1 MNLQQERREWFGNL
15 KGDVLAGL
23 VSSFAV
29 IPEVVGFCIVAGIS
43 PMMGLYAS
51 FWLTVLMAFLGGRP
65 AMISAAAG
73 SMALVIVSLVRDH
86 GPEYLMAATILCGV
100 IMFILGVLGI
110 GNLLKLIP
118 NSVQIGFVDA
128 LAILIFSSQLGNFEG
143 ESWSMYALVAL
154 GIVIIYLF
162 PRLTTAVPSTLVAVI
177 VVTAIAILGDVHV
190 RTIGDMGTI
199 TAALPPFH
207 IPSVPLNLDTLLIIL
222 PYSLS
227 LAIVGLSET
236 LLTSKV
242 IDEMTDTQGDR
253 NRECRGLGI
262 ANIVSGFFSGTC
274 GCAMIG
280 QAIVNVNSGG
290 RGRLSNFVSGSF
302 LMVLIFLLNDLM
314 VQIPL
319 AALVA
324 VMITVSIS
332 TFDWGALG
340 RLNKMPRTD
349 AAVIIIV
356 VAIVVATNNLAY
368 GVIVG
373 LALTAIFFAL
383 HMAKVSVSAKRTEN
397 ETHYYIQGPVFFAST
412 EAIVSAFEYRDNGK
426 DIFLDFSKAHLW
438 DESGASALRKAVS
451 QFERNGC
458 QVCVTGLDESSEQ
471 LLTKLYGGEILIAA
485 VQTQNGDVQA
495 ASAG

>member
-1 MNLQQERREWFGNL
+1 MNLAKEKKEWFSGL
-15 KGDVLAGL
+15 SGDVLAGL

-73 SMALVIVSLVRDH
+73 SMALVIVSLVRDY

-100 IMFILGVLGI
+100 IMFVLGVLGI
-110 GNLLKLIP
+110 GNLIKLIP
-118 NSVQIGFVDA
+118 NTVQIGFVDA

-143 ESWSMYALVAL
+143 EGWQIFALVAL
-154 GIVIIYLF
+154 GIAIIYFF
-162 PRLTTAVPSTLVAVI
+162 PYVTTAVPSTLVAVV
-177 VVTAIAILGDVHV
+177 VVTAIAIIGRVDV
-190 RTIGDMGTI
+190 RTIGDMGNI
-199 TAALPPFH
+199 TATLPPFH
-207 IPSVPLNLDTLLIIL
+207 IPEVPLNMETFMIVL
-222 PYSLS
+222 PYSAS

-242 IDEMTDTQGDR
+242 IDEMTDTEGDR

-314 VQIPL
+314 VKIPL
-319 AALVA
+319 AALTA

-332 TFDWGALG
+332 TFDWGALK
-340 RLNKMPRTD
+340 RLPHMPKSD
-349 AAVIIIV
+349 ALVVVLV
-356 VAIVVATNNLAY
+356 VAVVVATNNLAY
-368 GVIVG
+368 GVVLG

-383 HMAKVSVSAKRTEN
+383 HMANLSVREDRDGKTIVYNVRG
-397 ETHYYIQGPVFFAST
+397 QLFFAST
-412 EAIVSAFEYRDNGK
+412 EAFTQA
-426 DIFLDFSKAHLW
+426 LDFHNNARTVILDFTNARIW
-438 DESGASALRKAVS
+438 DESAATAIRGAIMHFENNGNQVQIADIDRKS
-451 QFERNGC
+451 C
-458 QVCVTGLDESSEQ
+458 D
-471 LLTKLYGGEILIAA
+471 LLQHLYGE
-485 VQTQNGDVQA
+485 VEF
-495 ASAG
+495 

>member
-1 MNLQQERREWFGNL
+1 MNLAKEKKEWLGNL
-15 KGDVLAGL
+15 RGDVLAGL

-73 SMALVIVSLVRDH
+73 SMALVIVSLVRDY

-100 IMFILGVLGI
+100 IMFVLGVLGI
-110 GNLLKLIP
+110 GNLIKLIP
-118 NSVQIGFVDA
+118 NTVQIGFVDA

-143 ESWSMYALVAL
+143 EGWQMFALVAL
-154 GIVIIYLF
+154 GIAIIYFF
-162 PRLTTAVPSTLVAVI
+162 PYVTTAVPSTLVAVV
-177 VVTAIAILGDVHV
+177 VVTAIAITMHVDV

-199 TAALPPFH
+199 TATLPPFH
-207 IPSVPLNLDTLLIIL
+207 IPEVPLNMETFMIVL
-222 PYSLS
+222 PYSAS

-242 IDEMTDTQGDR
+242 IDEMTDTEGDR
-253 NRECRGLGI
+253 NRECRGLVI

-319 AALVA
+319 AALTA

-332 TFDWGALG
+332 TFDWGALK
-340 RLNKMPRTD
+340 RLPHMPKSD
-349 AAVIIIV
+349 ALVVVLV
-356 VAIVVATNNLAY
+356 VAVVVATNNLAY
-368 GVIVG
+368 GVVLG

-383 HMAKVSVSAKRTEN
+383 HMANLSVREDRDGKTIVYNVRG
-397 ETHYYIQGPVFFAST
+397 QLFFAST
-412 EAIVSAFEYRDNGK
+412 EAFTQA
-426 DIFLDFSKAHLW
+426 LDFHNNARTVILDFTNARIW
-438 DESGASALRKAVS
+438 DESAATAIRGAIMHFENNGNQVQIADIDRKS
-451 QFERNGC
+451 C
-458 QVCVTGLDESSEQ
+458 D
-471 LLTKLYGGEILIAA
+471 LLQHLYGE
-485 VQTQNGDVQA
+485 VEF
-495 ASAG
+495 

>member
-1 MNLQQERREWFGNL
+1 MNLAKEKKEWFSGL
-15 KGDVLAGL
+15 SGDVLAGL

-73 SMALVIVSLVRDH
+73 SMALVIVSLVRDY

-100 IMFILGVLGI
+100 IMFVLGVLGI
-110 GNLLKLIP
+110 GNLIKLIP
-118 NSVQIGFVDA
+118 NTVQIGFVDA

-143 ESWSMYALVAL
+143 EGWQMFALVAL
-154 GIVIIYLF
+154 GIAIIYFF
-162 PRLTTAVPSTLVAVI
+162 PYVTTAVPSTLVAVV
-177 VVTAIAILGDVHV
+177 VVTAIAITMHVDV

-199 TAALPPFH
+199 TATLPPFH
-207 IPSVPLNLDTLLIIL
+207 IPEVPLNMETFMIVL
-222 PYSLS
+222 PYSAS

-242 IDEMTDTQGDR
+242 IDEMTDTEGDR

-319 AALVA
+319 AALTA

-332 TFDWGALG
+332 TFDWGALK
-340 RLNKMPRTD
+340 RLPHMPKSD
-349 AAVIIIV
+349 ALVVVLV
-356 VAIVVATNNLAY
+356 VAVVVATNNLAY
-368 GVIVG
+368 GVVLG

-383 HMAKVSVSAKRTEN
+383 HIANLSVREERDGKTIVYNVRG
-397 ETHYYIQGPVFFAST
+397 QLFFAST
-412 EAIVSAFEYRDNGK
+412 EAFTQA
-426 DIFLDFSKAHLW
+426 LDFHNNARTVILDFTNACVW
-438 DESGASALRKAVS
+438 DESAAAAIRGAVMH
-451 QFERNGC
+451 FENNGN
-458 QVCVTGLDESSEQ
+458 QVQIADIDRRSCN
-471 LLTKLYGGEILIAA
+471 LLQHLYGEAEF
-485 VQTQNGDVQA
+485 
-495 ASAG
+495 

>member
-1 MNLQQERREWFGNL
+1 MNLAKEKKEWFSGL
-15 KGDVLAGL
+15 SGDVLAGL
-23 VSSFAV
+23 VSSFAI

-73 SMALVIVSLVRDH
+73 SMALVIVSLVRDY

-100 IMFILGVLGI
+100 IMFVLGVLGI
-110 GNLLKLIP
+110 GNLIKLIP
-118 NSVQIGFVDA
+118 NTVQIGFVDA

-143 ESWSMYALVAL
+143 EGWQMFALVAL
-154 GIVIIYLF
+154 GIAIIYFF
-162 PRLTTAVPSTLVAVI
+162 PYVTTAVPSTLVAVV
-177 VVTAIAILGDVHV
+177 VVTAIAIIGRVDV
-190 RTIGDMGTI
+190 RTIGDMGNI
-199 TAALPPFH
+199 TATLPPFH
-207 IPSVPLNLDTLLIIL
+207 IPEVPLNMETFMIVL
-222 PYSLS
+222 PYSAS

-242 IDEMTDTQGDR
+242 IDEMTDTEGDR

-319 AALVA
+319 AALTA

-332 TFDWGALG
+332 TFDWGALK
-340 RLNKMPRTD
+340 RLPHMPKSD
-349 AAVIIIV
+349 ALVVVLV
-356 VAIVVATNNLAY
+356 VAVVVATNNLAY
-368 GVIVG
+368 GVVLG

-383 HMAKVSVSAKRTEN
+383 HIANLSVREERDGKTIVYNVRG
-397 ETHYYIQGPVFFAST
+397 QLFFAST
-412 EAIVSAFEYRDNGK
+412 EAFTQA
-426 DIFLDFSKAHLW
+426 LDFHNNARTVILDFTNACVW
-438 DESGASALRKAVS
+438 DESAAAAIRGAVMH
-451 QFERNGC
+451 FENNGN
-458 QVCVTGLDESSEQ
+458 QVQIADIDRRSCN
-471 LLTKLYGGEILIAA
+471 LLQHLYGEAEF
-485 VQTQNGDVQA
+485 
-495 ASAG
+495 

>member
-1 MNLQQERREWFGNL
+1 MNLAKEKKEWFSGL
-15 KGDVLAGL
+15 SGDVLAGL

-73 SMALVIVSLVRDH
+73 SMALVIVSLVRDY

-100 IMFILGVLGI
+100 IMFVLGVLGI
-110 GNLLKLIP
+110 GNLIKLIP
-118 NSVQIGFVDA
+118 NTVQIGFVDA

-143 ESWSMYALVAL
+143 EGWQMFALVAL
-154 GIVIIYLF
+154 GIAIIYFF
-162 PRLTTAVPSTLVAVI
+162 PYVTTAVPSTLVAVV
-177 VVTAIAILGDVHV
+177 VVTAIAIIGRVDV
-190 RTIGDMGTI
+190 RTIGDMGNI
-199 TAALPPFH
+199 TATLPPFH
-207 IPSVPLNLDTLLIIL
+207 IPEVPLNMETFMIVL
-222 PYSLS
+222 PYSAS

-242 IDEMTDTQGDR
+242 IDEMTDTEGDR

-319 AALVA
+319 AALTA

-332 TFDWGALG
+332 TFDWGALK
-340 RLNKMPRTD
+340 RLPHMPKSD
-349 AAVIIIV
+349 ALVVVLV
-356 VAIVVATNNLAY
+356 VAVVVATNNLAY
-368 GVIVG
+368 GVVLG

-383 HMAKVSVSAKRTEN
+383 HIANLSVREERDGKTIVYNVRG
-397 ETHYYIQGPVFFAST
+397 QLFFAST
-412 EAIVSAFEYRDNGK
+412 EAFTQA
-426 DIFLDFSKAHLW
+426 LDFHNNARTVILDFTNARIW
-438 DESGASALRKAVS
+438 DESAATAIRGAIMH
-451 QFERNGC
+451 FENNGN
-458 QVCVTGLDESSEQ
+458 QVQIADIDKSSCK
-471 LLTKLYGGEILIAA
+471 LMRSLYGEAEF
-485 VQTQNGDVQA
+485 
-495 ASAG
+495 

>member
-1 MNLQQERREWFGNL
+1 MNLAKEKKEWLGNL
-15 KGDVLAGL
+15 RGDVLAGL

-73 SMALVIVSLVRDH
+73 SMALVIVSLVRDY

-100 IMFILGVLGI
+100 IMFVLGALGI
-110 GNLLKLIP
+110 GNLIKLIP
-118 NSVQIGFVDA
+118 NTVQIGFVDA

-143 ESWSMYALVAL
+143 EGWQMFALVAL
-154 GIVIIYLF
+154 GIAIIYFF
-162 PRLTTAVPSTLVAVI
+162 PYVTTAVPSTLVAVV
-177 VVTAIAILGDVHV
+177 VVTAIAITMHVDV

-199 TAALPPFH
+199 TATLPPFH
-207 IPSVPLNLDTLLIIL
+207 IPEVPLNMETFMIVL
-222 PYSLS
+222 PYSAS

-242 IDEMTDTQGDR
+242 IDEMTDSKGDR

-319 AALVA
+319 AALTA

-332 TFDWGALG
+332 TFDWGALK
-340 RLNKMPRTD
+340 RLPHMPKSD
-349 AAVIIIV
+349 ALVVVLV
-356 VAIVVATNNLAY
+356 VAVVVATNNLAY
-368 GVIVG
+368 GVVLG

-383 HMAKVSVSAKRTEN
+383 HMANLSVREDRDGKTIVYNVRG
-397 ETHYYIQGPVFFAST
+397 QLFFAST
-412 EAIVSAFEYRDNGK
+412 EAFTQA
-426 DIFLDFSKAHLW
+426 LDFHNNARTVILDFTNARIW
-438 DESGASALRKAVS
+438 DESAATAIRGAIMHFENNGNQVQIADIDRKS
-451 QFERNGC
+451 C
-458 QVCVTGLDESSEQ
+458 D
-471 LLTKLYGGEILIAA
+471 LLQHLYGE
-485 VQTQNGDVQA
+485 VEF
-495 ASAG
+495 

>member
-1 MNLQQERREWFGNL
+1 MNLAKERKEWFGNL
-15 KGDVLAGL
+15 RGDVLAGL

-73 SMALVIVSLVRDH
+73 SMALVIVSLVRDY

-100 IMFILGVLGI
+100 IMFVLGALGI
-110 GNLLKLIP
+110 GNLIKLIP
-118 NSVQIGFVDA
+118 NTVQIGFVDA

-143 ESWSMYALVAL
+143 EGWQMFALVAL
-154 GIVIIYLF
+154 GIAIIYFF
-162 PRLTTAVPSTLVAVI
+162 PYVTTAVPSTLVAVV
-177 VVTAIAILGDVHV
+177 VVTAICIIGHVDV

-199 TAALPPFH
+199 TATLPPFH
-207 IPSVPLNLDTLLIIL
+207 IPEVPLNMETFMIVL
-222 PYSLS
+222 PYSAS

-242 IDEMTDTQGDR
+242 IDEMTDSKGDR

-319 AALVA
+319 AALTA

-332 TFDWGALG
+332 TFDWGALK
-340 RLNKMPRTD
+340 RLPHMPKSD
-349 AAVIIIV
+349 ALVVVLV
-356 VAIVVATNNLAY
+356 VAVVVATNNLAY
-368 GVIVG
+368 GVVLG

-383 HMAKVSVSAKRTEN
+383 HMANLSVREDRDGKTIVYNVRG
-397 ETHYYIQGPVFFAST
+397 QLFFAST
-412 EAIVSAFEYRDNGK
+412 EAVTQA
-426 DIFLDFSKAHLW
+426 LDFHNNARTVILDFTNARIW
-438 DESGASALRKAVS
+438 DESAATAIRGAIMHFENNGNQVQIADIDRKS
-451 QFERNGC
+451 C
-458 QVCVTGLDESSEQ
+458 D
-471 LLTKLYGGEILIAA
+471 LLQHLYGE
-485 VQTQNGDVQA
+485 VEF
-495 ASAG
+495 

>member
-1 MNLQQERREWFGNL
+1 MNLAKERKEWFGNL
-15 KGDVLAGL
+15 RGDVLAGL

-73 SMALVIVSLVRDH
+73 SMALVIVSLVRDY

-100 IMFILGVLGI
+100 IMFVLGVLGI
-110 GNLLKLIP
+110 GNLIKLIP
-118 NSVQIGFVDA
+118 NTVQIGFVDA
-128 LAILIFSSQLGNFEG
+128 LAILIFSSQLANFEG
-143 ESWSMYALVAL
+143 EGWQMFALVAL
-154 GIVIIYLF
+154 GIAIIYFF
-162 PRLTTAVPSTLVAVI
+162 PYVTTAMPSTLVAVV
-177 VVTAIAILGDVHV
+177 VVTAIAIIGHVDV
-190 RTIGDMGTI
+190 RTIGDMGNI
-199 TAALPPFH
+199 TATLPPFH
-207 IPSVPLNLDTLLIIL
+207 IPEVPLNMETFMIVL
-222 PYSLS
+222 PYSAS

-242 IDEMTDTQGDR
+242 IDEMTDTEGDR

-280 QAIVNVNSGG
+280 QAIVNVNSGD

-319 AALVA
+319 AALTA

-332 TFDWGALG
+332 TFDWGALK
-340 RLNKMPRTD
+340 RLPHMPKSD
-349 AAVIIIV
+349 ALVVVLV
-356 VAIVVATNNLAY
+356 VAVVVATNNLAY
-368 GVIVG
+368 GVVLG

-383 HMAKVSVSAKRTEN
+383 HMANLSVREDRDGKTIVYNVRG
-397 ETHYYIQGPVFFAST
+397 QLFFAST
-412 EAIVSAFEYRDNGK
+412 EAFTQA
-426 DIFLDFSKAHLW
+426 LDFHNNARTVILDFTNARIW
-438 DESGASALRKAVS
+438 DESAATAIRGAIMHFENNGNQVQIADIDRKS
-451 QFERNGC
+451 C
-458 QVCVTGLDESSEQ
+458 D
-471 LLTKLYGGEILIAA
+471 LLQHLYGE
-485 VQTQNGDVQA
+485 VEF
-495 ASAG
+495 

>member
-1 MNLQQERREWFGNL
+1 MNLAKEKKEWFSGL
-15 KGDVLAGL
+15 SGDVLAGL

-73 SMALVIVSLVRDH
+73 SMALVIVSLVRDY

-100 IMFILGVLGI
+100 IMFVLGVLGI
-110 GNLLKLIP
+110 GNLIKLIP
-118 NSVQIGFVDA
+118 NTVQIGFVDA

-143 ESWSMYALVAL
+143 EGWQMFALVAL
-154 GIVIIYLF
+154 GIAIIYFF
-162 PRLTTAVPSTLVAVI
+162 PYVTTAVPSTLVAVV
-177 VVTAIAILGDVHV
+177 VVTAIAIIGRVDV
-190 RTIGDMGTI
+190 RTIGDMGNI
-199 TAALPPFH
+199 TATLPPFH
-207 IPSVPLNLDTLLIIL
+207 IPEVPLNMETFMIVL
-222 PYSLS
+222 PYSAS

-242 IDEMTDTQGDR
+242 IDEMTDTEGDR

-319 AALVA
+319 AALTA

-332 TFDWGALG
+332 TFDWSALK
-340 RLNKMPRTD
+340 RLPHMPKSD
-349 AAVIIIV
+349 ALVVVLV
-356 VAIVVATNNLAY
+356 VAVVVATNNLAY
-368 GVIVG
+368 GVVLG

-383 HMAKVSVSAKRTEN
+383 HMANLSVREDRDGKTIVYNVRG
-397 ETHYYIQGPVFFAST
+397 QLFFAST
-412 EAIVSAFEYRDNGK
+412 EAFTQA
-426 DIFLDFSKAHLW
+426 LDFHNNARTVILDFTNACVW
-438 DESGASALRKAVS
+438 DESAAAAIRGAVMH
-451 QFERNGC
+451 FENNGN
-458 QVCVTGLDESSEQ
+458 QVQIADIDRRSCN
-471 LLTKLYGGEILIAA
+471 LLQHLYGEAEF
-485 VQTQNGDVQA
+485 
-495 ASAG
+495 

>member
-1 MNLQQERREWFGNL
+1 MNLAKEKKEWFSGL
-15 KGDVLAGL
+15 SGDVLAGL

-73 SMALVIVSLVRDH
+73 SMALVIVSLVRDY

-100 IMFILGVLGI
+100 IMFVLGVLGI
-110 GNLLKLIP
+110 GNLIKLIP
-118 NSVQIGFVDA
+118 NTVQIGFVDA

-143 ESWSMYALVAL
+143 EGWQMFALVAL
-154 GIVIIYLF
+154 GIAIIYFF
-162 PRLTTAVPSTLVAVI
+162 PYVTTAVPSTLVAVV
-177 VVTAIAILGDVHV
+177 VVTAIAIIGRVDV
-190 RTIGDMGTI
+190 RTIGDMGNI
-199 TAALPPFH
+199 TATLPPFH
-207 IPSVPLNLDTLLIIL
+207 IPEVPLNMETFMIVL
-222 PYSLS
+222 PYSAS

-242 IDEMTDTQGDR
+242 IDEMTDTEGDR

-319 AALVA
+319 AALTA

-332 TFDWGALG
+332 TFDWGALK
-340 RLNKMPRTD
+340 RLPHMPKSD
-349 AAVIIIV
+349 ALVVVLV
-356 VAIVVATNNLAY
+356 VAVVVATNNLAY
-368 GVIVG
+368 GVVLG

-383 HMAKVSVSAKRTEN
+383 HIANLSVREERDGKTIVYNVRG
-397 ETHYYIQGPVFFAST
+397 QLFFAST
-412 EAIVSAFEYRDNGK
+412 EAFTQA
-426 DIFLDFSKAHLW
+426 LDFHNNARTVILDFTNACVW
-438 DESGASALRKAVS
+438 DESAAAAIRGAVMH
-451 QFERNGC
+451 FENNGN
-458 QVCVTGLDESSEQ
+458 QVQIADIDRRSCN
-471 LLTKLYGGEILIAA
+471 LLQHLYGEAEF
-485 VQTQNGDVQA
+485 
-495 ASAG
+495 

>member
-1 MNLQQERREWFGNL
+1 MNLAKEKKEWFSGL
-15 KGDVLAGL
+15 RGDVLAGL

-73 SMALVIVSLVRDH
+73 SMALVIVSLVRDY

-100 IMFILGVLGI
+100 IMFVLGALGI
-110 GNLLKLIP
+110 GNLIKLIP
-118 NSVQIGFVDA
+118 NTVQIGFVDA

-143 ESWSMYALVAL
+143 EGWQMFALVAL
-154 GIVIIYLF
+154 GIAIIYFF
-162 PRLTTAVPSTLVAVI
+162 PYVATAVPSTLVAVV
-177 VVTAIAILGDVHV
+177 VVTAIAITMHVDV
-190 RTIGDMGTI
+190 RTIGDMGNI
-199 TAALPPFH
+199 TATLPPFH
-207 IPSVPLNLDTLLIIL
+207 IPEVPLNMETFMIVL
-222 PYSLS
+222 PYSAS

-242 IDEMTDTQGDR
+242 IDEMTDTEGDR

-319 AALVA
+319 AALTA

-332 TFDWGALG
+332 TFDWGALK
-340 RLNKMPRTD
+340 RLPHMPKSD
-349 AAVIIIV
+349 ALVVVLV
-356 VAIVVATNNLAY
+356 VAVVVATNNLAY
-368 GVIVG
+368 GVVLG

-383 HMAKVSVSAKRTEN
+383 HMANLSVREDRDGKTIVYNVRG
-397 ETHYYIQGPVFFAST
+397 QLFFAST
-412 EAIVSAFEYRDNGK
+412 EAFTQA
-426 DIFLDFSKAHLW
+426 LDFHNNARIVILDFTNARIW
-438 DESGASALRKAVS
+438 DEAAATAIRGAIMHFENNGNQVQIADIDRKS
-451 QFERNGC
+451 C
-458 QVCVTGLDESSEQ
+458 D
-471 LLTKLYGGEILIAA
+471 LLQHLYGE
-485 VQTQNGDVQA
+485 VEF
-495 ASAG
+495 

>member
-1 MNLQQERREWFGNL
+1 MNLAKEKKEWFSGL
-15 KGDVLAGL
+15 SGDVLAGL

-73 SMALVIVSLVRDH
+73 SMALVIVSLVRDY

-100 IMFILGVLGI
+100 IMFVLGVLGI
-110 GNLLKLIP
+110 GNLIKLIP
-118 NSVQIGFVDA
+118 NTVQIGFVDA

-143 ESWSMYALVAL
+143 EGWQMFALVAL
-154 GIVIIYLF
+154 GIAIIYFF
-162 PRLTTAVPSTLVAVI
+162 PYVTTAVPSTLVAVV
-177 VVTAIAILGDVHV
+177 VVTAIAIIGRVDV
-190 RTIGDMGTI
+190 RTIGDMGNI
-199 TAALPPFH
+199 TATLPPFH
-207 IPSVPLNLDTLLIIL
+207 IPEVPLNMETFMIVL
-222 PYSLS
+222 PYSAS

-236 LLTSKV
+236 LLTSKI
-242 IDEMTDTQGDR
+242 IDEMTDSEGDR

-319 AALVA
+319 AALTA

-332 TFDWGALG
+332 TFDWGALK
-340 RLNKMPRTD
+340 RLPHMPKSD
-349 AAVIIIV
+349 ALVVVLV
-356 VAIVVATNNLAY
+356 VAVVVATNNLAY
-368 GVIVG
+368 GVVLG

-383 HMAKVSVSAKRTEN
+383 HIANLSVREERDGKTIVYNVRG
-397 ETHYYIQGPVFFAST
+397 QLFFAST
-412 EAIVSAFEYRDNGK
+412 EAFTQA
-426 DIFLDFSKAHLW
+426 LDFHNNARTVILDFTNACVW
-438 DESGASALRKAVS
+438 DESAAAAIRGAVMH
-451 QFERNGC
+451 FENNGN
-458 QVCVTGLDESSEQ
+458 QVQIADIDRRSCN
-471 LLTKLYGGEILIAA
+471 LLQHLYGEAEF
-485 VQTQNGDVQA
+485 
-495 ASAG
+495 

>member
-1 MNLQQERREWFGNL
+1 MNLEQEKKEWFGNIR
-15 KGDVLAGL
+15 GDILAGL

-73 SMALVIVSLVRDH
+73 SMALVIVSLVRDY

-100 IMFILGVLGI
+100 IMFVLGVLGI
-110 GNLLKLIP
+110 GNLIKLIP
-118 NSVQIGFVDA
+118 NTVQIGFVDA

-143 ESWSMYALVAL
+143 EGWQMFALVAL
-154 GIVIIYLF
+154 GIAIIYFF
-162 PRLTTAVPSTLVAVI
+162 PYVTTAVPSTLVAVV
-177 VVTAIAILGDVHV
+177 VVTAIAIIGRVDV
-190 RTIGDMGTI
+190 RTIGDMGNI
-199 TAALPPFH
+199 TATLPPFH
-207 IPSVPLNLDTLLIIL
+207 IPEVPLNMETFMIVL
-222 PYSLS
+222 PYSAS

-242 IDEMTDTQGDR
+242 IDEMTDSEGDR

-319 AALVA
+319 AALTA

-332 TFDWGALG
+332 TFDWGALK
-340 RLNKMPRTD
+340 RLPHMPKSD
-349 AAVIIIV
+349 ALVVVLV
-356 VAIVVATNNLAY
+356 VAVVVATNNLAY
-368 GVIVG
+368 GVVLG

-383 HMAKVSVSAKRTEN
+383 HMANLSVREDRDGKTIVYNVRG
-397 ETHYYIQGPVFFAST
+397 QLFFAST
-412 EAIVSAFEYRDNGK
+412 EAFTQA
-426 DIFLDFSKAHLW
+426 LDFHNNARTVILDFTNARIW
-438 DESGASALRKAVS
+438 DESAATAIRGAIMHFENNGNQVQIADIDRKS
-451 QFERNGC
+451 C
-458 QVCVTGLDESSEQ
+458 D
-471 LLTKLYGGEILIAA
+471 LLQHLYGE
-485 VQTQNGDVQA
+485 VEF
-495 ASAG
+495 

>member
-1 MNLQQERREWFGNL
+1 MQVKKELGEWFGNAR
-15 KGDVLAGL
+15 GDILAGL

-51 FWLTVLMAFLGGRP
+51 FWLTVLLAFLGGRP

-73 SMALVIVSLVRDH
+73 SMALVIVSLVRDY
-86 GPEYLMAATILCGV
+86 GPEYLMAATILCGL
-100 IMFILGVLGI
+100 IMLLLGALKV
-110 GNLLKLIP
+110 GNLIKLIP

-128 LAILIFSSQLGNFEG
+128 LAILIFMSQLGNFEG
-143 ESWSMYALVAL
+143 EGWQMYGLVAL
-154 GIVIIYLF
+154 GIVIVYLF
-162 PRLTTAVPSTLVAVI
+162 PRVTKAVPSTLVAVV
-177 VVTAIAILGDVHV
+177 VVTAIAIVFQAPV
-190 RTIGDMGTI
+190 RTIGDMGQI

-207 IPSVPLNLDTLLIIL
+207 IPAVPLNMETFLIIL
-222 PYSLS
+222 PYSVS
-227 LAIVGLSET
+227 LALVGLVET

-242 IDEMTDTQGDR
+242 IDEMTDTEGDR

-262 ANIVSGFFSGTC
+262 ANIVSGLFSGTC

-302 LMVLIFLLNDLM
+302 LMVLIFILNDLM

-324 VMITVSIS
+324 VMITVSVS
-332 TFDWGALG
+332 TFDWDSLR
-340 RLNKMPRTD
+340 RLTKMPRTD
-349 AAVIIIV
+349 ALVIVLV

-373 LALTAIFFAL
+373 LVLTAIFFAVQ
-383 HMAKVSVSAKRTEN
+383 MSKIGV
-397 ETHYYIQGPVFFAST
+397 ETHREGGVVTYVINGQIFFAST
-412 EAIVSAFEYRDNGK
+412 EPLLNAFDFHDSAELV
-426 DIFLDFSKAHLW
+426 ILDFSQAHLW
-438 DESGASALRKAVS
+438 DESAATALQKAIHKFKS
-451 QFERNGC
+451 CGK
-458 QVCVTGLDESSEQ
+458 QVKVRGLDENSVT
-471 LLTKLYGGEILIAA
+471 LVRTLYGKAEL
-485 VQTQNGDVQA
+485 QA
-495 ASAG
+495 E

>member
-1 MNLQQERREWFGNL
+1 MNLAKERKEWFGNL
-15 KGDVLAGL
+15 RGDVLAGL

-43 PMMGLYAS
+43 PIMGLYAS

-73 SMALVIVSLVRDH
+73 SMALVIVSLVRDY

-100 IMFILGVLGI
+100 IMFVLGVLGI
-110 GNLLKLIP
+110 GNLIKLIP
-118 NSVQIGFVDA
+118 NTVQIGFVDA
-128 LAILIFSSQLGNFEG
+128 LAILIFSSQLANFEG
-143 ESWSMYALVAL
+143 EGWQMFALVAL
-154 GIVIIYLF
+154 GIAIIYFF
-162 PRLTTAVPSTLVAVI
+162 PYVTTAVPSTLVAVV
-177 VVTAIAILGDVHV
+177 VVTAIAITMHVDV

-199 TAALPPFH
+199 TATLPPFH
-207 IPSVPLNLDTLLIIL
+207 IPEVPLNMETFMIVL
-222 PYSLS
+222 PYSAS

-242 IDEMTDTQGDR
+242 IDEMTDTEGDR

-319 AALVA
+319 AALTA

-332 TFDWGALG
+332 TFDWGALK
-340 RLNKMPRTD
+340 RLPHMPKSD
-349 AAVIIIV
+349 ALVVVLV
-356 VAIVVATNNLAY
+356 VAVVVATNNLAY
-368 GVIVG
+368 GVVLG

-383 HMAKVSVSAKRTEN
+383 HMANLSVREDRDGKTIVYNVRG
-397 ETHYYIQGPVFFAST
+397 QLFFAST
-412 EAIVSAFEYRDNGK
+412 EAFTQA
-426 DIFLDFSKAHLW
+426 LDFHNNARTVILDFTNARIW
-438 DESGASALRKAVS
+438 DESAATAIRGAIMHFENNGNQVQIADIDRKS
-451 QFERNGC
+451 C
-458 QVCVTGLDESSEQ
+458 D
-471 LLTKLYGGEILIAA
+471 LLQHLYGE
-485 VQTQNGDVQA
+485 VEF
-495 ASAG
+495 

>member
-1 MNLQQERREWFGNL
+1 MNLEQEKKEWFGNIR
-15 KGDVLAGL
+15 GDILAGL

-29 IPEVVGFCIVAGIS
+29 IPEVVGFCIVADIS

-51 FWLTVLMAFLGGRP
+51 FWLTVLLAFLGGRP

-86 GPEYLMAATILCGV
+86 GPEYLMLATILCGI
-100 IMFILGVLGI
+100 IMFLLGVLGI
-110 GNLLKLIP
+110 GKLLKLIP
-118 NSVQIGFVDA
+118 NTVQIGFVDA

-143 ESWSMYALVAL
+143 ENWQMVALVLL
-154 GIVIIYLF
+154 GIVIIYIF
-162 PRLTTAVPSTLVAVI
+162 PYFTTVVPSTLIAVI
-177 VVTAIAILGDVHV
+177 VVTAIAILGHVDV
-190 RTIGDMGTI
+190 RTIGDMGNI
-199 TAALPPFH
+199 TATLPPFH
-207 IPSVPLNLDTLLIIL
+207 IPEVPLNMETFMIVL
-222 PYSLS
+222 PYSAS

-242 IDEMTDTQGDR
+242 IDEMTDSEGDR

-319 AALVA
+319 AALTA

-332 TFDWGALG
+332 TFDWGALK
-340 RLNKMPRTD
+340 RLPHMPKSD
-349 AAVIIIV
+349 ALVVVLV
-356 VAIVVATNNLAY
+356 VAVVVATNNLAY
-368 GVIVG
+368 GVVLG

-383 HMAKVSVSAKRTEN
+383 HMANLSVREDRDGKTIVYNVRG
-397 ETHYYIQGPVFFAST
+397 QLFFAST
-412 EAIVSAFEYRDNGK
+412 EAFTQA
-426 DIFLDFSKAHLW
+426 LDFHNNARTVILDFTNARIW
-438 DESGASALRKAVS
+438 DESAAAAIRGAIDRKS
-451 QFERNGC
+451 C
-458 QVCVTGLDESSEQ
+458 D
-471 LLTKLYGGEILIAA
+471 LLQHLYGE
-485 VQTQNGDVQA
+485 VEF
-495 ASAG
+495 

>member
-1 MNLQQERREWFGNL
+1 MNLAKEKKEWLGNL
-15 KGDVLAGL
+15 RGDVLAGL

-73 SMALVIVSLVRDH
+73 SMALVIVSLVRDY

-100 IMFILGVLGI
+100 IMFVLGALGI
-110 GNLLKLIP
+110 GNLIKLIP
-118 NSVQIGFVDA
+118 NTVQIGFVDA

-143 ESWSMYALVAL
+143 EGWQMFALVAL
-154 GIVIIYLF
+154 GIAIIYFF
-162 PRLTTAVPSTLVAVI
+162 PYVTTAVPSTLVAVV
-177 VVTAIAILGDVHV
+177 VVTAIAITMHVDV

-199 TAALPPFH
+199 TATLPPFH
-207 IPSVPLNLDTLLIIL
+207 IPEVPLNMETFMIVL
-222 PYSLS
+222 PYSAS

-242 IDEMTDTQGDR
+242 IDEMTDTEGDR

-319 AALVA
+319 AALTA

-332 TFDWGALG
+332 TFDWDALK
-340 RLNKMPRTD
+340 RLPHMPKSD
-349 AAVIIIV
+349 ALVVVLV
-356 VAIVVATNNLAY
+356 VAVVVATNNLAY
-368 GVIVG
+368 GVVLG

-383 HMAKVSVSAKRTEN
+383 HMANLSVREDRDGKTIVYNVRG
-397 ETHYYIQGPVFFAST
+397 QLFFAST
-412 EAIVSAFEYRDNGK
+412 EAFTQA
-426 DIFLDFSKAHLW
+426 LDFHNNARTVILDFTNARIW
-438 DESGASALRKAVS
+438 DESAATAIRGAIMH
-451 QFERNGC
+451 FENNGN
-458 QVCVTGLDESSEQ
+458 QVQIADIDKSSCK
-471 LLTKLYGGEILIAA
+471 LMRSLYGEAEL
-485 VQTQNGDVQA
+485 
-495 ASAG
+495 

>member
-1 MNLQQERREWFGNL
+1 MNLAKEKKEWLGNL
-15 KGDVLAGL
+15 RGDVLAGL

-73 SMALVIVSLVRDH
+73 SMALVIVSLVRDY
-86 GPEYLMAATILCGV
+86 GTEYLMAATILCGV
-100 IMFILGVLGI
+100 IMFVLGVLGI
-110 GNLLKLIP
+110 GNLIKLIP
-118 NSVQIGFVDA
+118 NTVQIGFVDA

-143 ESWSMYALVAL
+143 EGWQMFALVAL
-154 GIVIIYLF
+154 GIAIIYFF
-162 PRLTTAVPSTLVAVI
+162 PYVTTAVPSTLVAVV
-177 VVTAIAILGDVHV
+177 VVTAIAITMHVDV

-199 TAALPPFH
+199 TATLPPFH
-207 IPSVPLNLDTLLIIL
+207 IPEVPLNMETFMIVL
-222 PYSLS
+222 PYSAS

-242 IDEMTDTQGDR
+242 IDEMTDTEGDR
-253 NRECRGLGI
+253 NRECRGLGV

-319 AALVA
+319 AALTA

-332 TFDWGALG
+332 TFDWGALK
-340 RLNKMPRTD
+340 RLPHMPKSD
-349 AAVIIIV
+349 ALVVVLV
-356 VAIVVATNNLAY
+356 VAVVVATNNLAY
-368 GVIVG
+368 GVVLG

-383 HMAKVSVSAKRTEN
+383 HMANLSVREDRDGKTIVYNVRG
-397 ETHYYIQGPVFFAST
+397 QLFFAST
-412 EAIVSAFEYRDNGK
+412 EAFTQA
-426 DIFLDFSKAHLW
+426 LDFHNNARTVILDFTNARIW
-438 DESGASALRKAVS
+438 DESAATAIRGAIMHFENNGNQVQIADIDRKS
-451 QFERNGC
+451 C
-458 QVCVTGLDESSEQ
+458 D
-471 LLTKLYGGEILIAA
+471 LLQHLYGE
-485 VQTQNGDVQA
+485 VEF
-495 ASAG
+495 

>member
-1 MNLQQERREWFGNL
+1 MNLAKEKKEWLGNL
-15 KGDVLAGL
+15 RGDVLAGL

-73 SMALVIVSLVRDH
+73 SMALVIVSLVRDY

-100 IMFILGVLGI
+100 IMFVLGALGI
-110 GNLLKLIP
+110 GNLIKLIP
-118 NSVQIGFVDA
+118 NTVQLGFVDA

-143 ESWSMYALVAL
+143 EGWQMFALVAL
-154 GIVIIYLF
+154 GIAIIYFF
-162 PRLTTAVPSTLVAVI
+162 PYVTTAVPSTLVAVV
-177 VVTAIAILGDVHV
+177 VVTAIAITMHVDV

-199 TAALPPFH
+199 TATLPPFH
-207 IPSVPLNLDTLLIIL
+207 IPEVPLNMETFMIVL
-222 PYSLS
+222 PYSAS

-242 IDEMTDTQGDR
+242 IDEMTDTEGDR

-319 AALVA
+319 AALTA

-332 TFDWGALG
+332 TFDWGALK
-340 RLNKMPRTD
+340 RLPHMPKSD
-349 AAVIIIV
+349 ALVVVLV
-356 VAIVVATNNLAY
+356 VAVVVATNNLAY
-368 GVIVG
+368 GVVLG

-383 HMAKVSVSAKRTEN
+383 HMANLSVREDRDGKTIVYNVRG
-397 ETHYYIQGPVFFAST
+397 QLFFAST
-412 EAIVSAFEYRDNGK
+412 EAFTQA
-426 DIFLDFSKAHLW
+426 LDFHNNARTVILDFTNAHIW
-438 DESGASALRKAVS
+438 DESAATAIRGAIMH
-451 QFERNGC
+451 FENNC
-458 QVCVTGLDESSEQ
+458 NQVQIADIDKSSCK
-471 LLTKLYGGEILIAA
+471 LMRSLYGEAEF
-485 VQTQNGDVQA
+485 
-495 ASAG
+495 

>member
-1 MNLQQERREWFGNL
+1 MNLAKERKEWFGNL
-15 KGDVLAGL
+15 RGDVLAGL

-73 SMALVIVSLVRDH
+73 SMALVIVSLVRDY

-100 IMFILGVLGI
+100 IMFVLGVLGI
-110 GNLLKLIP
+110 GNLIKLIP
-118 NSVQIGFVDA
+118 NTVQIGFVDA

-143 ESWSMYALVAL
+143 EGWQMFALVAL
-154 GIVIIYLF
+154 GIAIIYFF
-162 PRLTTAVPSTLVAVI
+162 PYVTTAVPSTLVAVV
-177 VVTAIAILGDVHV
+177 VVTAIAIIGRVDV
-190 RTIGDMGTI
+190 RTIGDMGNI
-199 TAALPPFH
+199 TATLPPFH
-207 IPSVPLNLDTLLIIL
+207 IPEVPLNMETFMIVL
-222 PYSLS
+222 PYSAS

-242 IDEMTDTQGDR
+242 IDEMTDTEGDR

-314 VQIPL
+314 VEIPL
-319 AALVA
+319 AALTA

-332 TFDWGALG
+332 TFDWGALK
-340 RLNKMPRTD
+340 RLPHMPKSD
-349 AAVIIIV
+349 ALVVVLV
-356 VAIVVATNNLAY
+356 VAVVVATNNLAY
-368 GVIVG
+368 GVVLG

-383 HMAKVSVSAKRTEN
+383 HMANLSVREERDGKTIVYNVRG
-397 ETHYYIQGPVFFAST
+397 QLFFAST
-412 EAIVSAFEYRDNGK
+412 EAFTQA
-426 DIFLDFSKAHLW
+426 LDFHNNARTVILDFTNACVW
-438 DESGASALRKAVS
+438 DESAAAAIRGAVMH
-451 QFERNGC
+451 FENNGN
-458 QVCVTGLDESSEQ
+458 QVQIADIDRRSCN
-471 LLTKLYGGEILIAA
+471 LLQHLYGEAEF
-485 VQTQNGDVQA
+485 
-495 ASAG
+495 

>member
-1 MNLQQERREWFGNL
+1 MNLAKERKEWFGNL
-15 KGDVLAGL
+15 RGDVLAGL

-73 SMALVIVSLVRDH
+73 SMALVIVSLVRDY

-100 IMFILGVLGI
+100 IMFVLGALGI
-110 GNLLKLIP
+110 GNLIKLIP
-118 NSVQIGFVDA
+118 NTVQIGFVDA

-143 ESWSMYALVAL
+143 EGWQMFALVAL
-154 GIVIIYLF
+154 GIAIIYFF
-162 PRLTTAVPSTLVAVI
+162 PYVTTAVPSTLVAVV
-177 VVTAIAILGDVHV
+177 VVTAIAITMHVDV

-199 TAALPPFH
+199 TATLPPFH
-207 IPSVPLNLDTLLIIL
+207 IPEVPLNMETFMIVL
-222 PYSLS
+222 PYSAS

-242 IDEMTDTQGDR
+242 IDEMTDTEGDR

-319 AALVA
+319 AALTA

-332 TFDWGALG
+332 TFDWGALK
-340 RLNKMPRTD
+340 RLPHMPKSD
-349 AAVIIIV
+349 ALVVVLV
-356 VAIVVATNNLAY
+356 VAVVVATNNLAY
-368 GVIVG
+368 GVVLG

-383 HMAKVSVSAKRTEN
+383 HMANLSVREDRDGKTIVYNVRG
-397 ETHYYIQGPVFFAST
+397 QLFFAST
-412 EAIVSAFEYRDNGK
+412 EAFTQA
-426 DIFLDFSKAHLW
+426 LDFHNNARTVILDFTNARIW
-438 DESGASALRKAVS
+438 DESAAAAIRGAIMHFENNGNQVQIADIDRKS
-451 QFERNGC
+451 C
-458 QVCVTGLDESSEQ
+458 D
-471 LLTKLYGGEILIAA
+471 LLQHLYGE
-485 VQTQNGDVQA
+485 VEF
-495 ASAG
+495 

>member
-1 MNLQQERREWFGNL
+1 MNLEQEKKEWFGNIR
-15 KGDVLAGL
+15 GDILAGL

-51 FWLTVLMAFLGGRP
+51 FWLTVLLAFLGGRP

-86 GPEYLMAATILCGV
+86 GPEYLMLATILCGI
-100 IMFILGVLGI
+100 IMFLLGVLGI
-110 GNLLKLIP
+110 GKLLKLIP
-118 NSVQIGFVDA
+118 NTVQIGFVDA

-143 ESWSMYALVAL
+143 ENWQMVALVLL
-154 GIVIIYLF
+154 GIVIIYIF
-162 PRLTTAVPSTLVAVI
+162 PYFTTVVPSTLIAVI
-177 VVTAIAILGDVHV
+177 VVTAIAILGHVDV
-190 RTIGDMGTI
+190 RTIGDMGNI
-199 TAALPPFH
+199 TATLPPFH
-207 IPSVPLNLDTLLIIL
+207 IPEVPLNMETFMIVL
-222 PYSLS
+222 PYSAS

-242 IDEMTDTQGDR
+242 IDEMTDSEGDR

-319 AALVA
+319 AALTA

-332 TFDWGALG
+332 TFDWGALK
-340 RLNKMPRTD
+340 RLPHMPKSD
-349 AAVIIIV
+349 ALVVVLV
-356 VAIVVATNNLAY
+356 VAVVVATNNLAY
-368 GVIVG
+368 GVVLG

-383 HMAKVSVSAKRTEN
+383 HMANLSVREDRDGKTIVYNVRG
-397 ETHYYIQGPVFFAST
+397 QLFFAST
-412 EAIVSAFEYRDNGK
+412 EAFTQA
-426 DIFLDFSKAHLW
+426 LDFHNNARTVILDFTNARIW
-438 DESGASALRKAVS
+438 DESAATAIRGAIMHFENNGNQVQIADIDRKS
-451 QFERNGC
+451 C
-458 QVCVTGLDESSEQ
+458 D
-471 LLTKLYGGEILIAA
+471 LLKHLYGE
-485 VQTQNGDVQA
+485 VEF
-495 ASAG
+495 

>member
-1 MNLQQERREWFGNL
+1 MQMKKELGEWFGNAR
-15 KGDVLAGL
+15 GDILAGL

-51 FWLTVLMAFLGGRP
+51 FWLTVLLAFLGGRP

-73 SMALVIVSLVRDH
+73 SMALVIVSLVRDY
-86 GPEYLMAATILCGV
+86 GPEYLMAAAVLCGV
-100 IMFILGVLGI
+100 IMFFLGVLKV
-110 GNLLKLIP
+110 GNLIKLIP

-128 LAILIFSSQLGNFEG
+128 LAILIFTSQLGNFEG
-143 ESWSMYALVAL
+143 ESWQMYALVVL

-162 PRLTTAVPSTLVAVI
+162 PRITEAIPSTLVAVVI
-177 VVTAIAILGDVHV
+177 VTAIAILTGAPV
-190 RTIGDMGTI
+190 RTIGDMGSI
-199 TAALPPFH
+199 TAALPIFH
-207 IPSVPLNLDTLLIIL
+207 IPDVPLTMETLRIIL
-222 PYSLS
+222 PYSVS
-227 LAIVGLSET
+227 LALVGLVET

-242 IDEMTDTQGDR
+242 IDEMTDTEGDR
-253 NRECRGLGI
+253 NRECRGLGL

-302 LMVLIFLLNDLM
+302 LMVLIFILNDLM

-332 TFDWGALG
+332 TFDWDSLR
-340 RLNKMPRTD
+340 RLHRMPRTD
-349 AAVIIIV
+349 ALVIVLV

-368 GVIVG
+368 GVVTG
-373 LALTAIFFAL
+373 LLLTAVFFAVQ
-383 HMAKVSVSAKRTEN
+383 MSKIKVDVCR
-397 ETHYYIQGPVFFAST
+397 ETDRVTYLINGQIFFAST
-412 EAIVSAFEYRDNGK
+412 EPLMNAFDFHDSAQAVV
-426 DIFLDFSKAHLW
+426 LDFSQARLW
-438 DESGASALRKAVS
+438 DESAATILKKAINK
-451 QFERNGC
+451 FEQNGK
-458 QVCVTGLDESSEQ
+458 QVEILGLDKNSVK
-471 LLTKLYGGEILIAA
+471 LVNNLYGNIN
-485 VQTQNGDVQA
+485 V
-495 ASAG
+495 

>member
-1 MNLQQERREWFGNL
+1 MNLEQEKKEWFGNIR
-15 KGDVLAGL
+15 GDILAGL

-51 FWLTVLMAFLGGRP
+51 FWLTVLLAFLGGRP

-86 GPEYLMAATILCGV
+86 GPEYLMLATILCGI
-100 IMFILGVLGI
+100 IMFILGALGI
-110 GNLLKLIP
+110 GKLLKLIP
-118 NSVQIGFVDA
+118 NTVQIGFVDA

-143 ESWSMYALVAL
+143 ESWQMVALVLL
-154 GIVIIYLF
+154 GIVIIYIF
-162 PRLTTAVPSTLVAVI
+162 PYFTTVVPSTLIAVI
-177 VVTAIAILGDVHV
+177 VVTAIAILGHIDV

-199 TAALPPFH
+199 TATLPPFH
-207 IPSVPLNLDTLLIIL
+207 IPDVPLTIDTFLIVL
-222 PYSLS
+222 PYSFS
-227 LAIVGLSET
+227 LAVVGLSET

-242 IDEMTDTQGDR
+242 IDEITDSQGDR

-290 RGRLSNFVSGSF
+290 RGRSSNFVSGSF

-319 AALVA
+319 AALTA

-332 TFDWGALG
+332 TFDWGALK
-340 RLNKMPRTD
+340 RLPHMPKSD
-349 AAVIIIV
+349 ALVVVLV
-356 VAIVVATNNLAY
+356 VAVVVATNNLAY
-368 GVIVG
+368 GVVLG

-383 HMAKVSVSAKRTEN
+383 HMANLSVREDRDGKTIVYNVRG
-397 ETHYYIQGPVFFAST
+397 QLFFAST
-412 EAIVSAFEYRDNGK
+412 EAFTQA
-426 DIFLDFSKAHLW
+426 LDFHNNARTVILDFTNARIW
-438 DESGASALRKAVS
+438 DESAATAIRGAIMHFENNGNQVQIADIDRKS
-451 QFERNGC
+451 C
-458 QVCVTGLDESSEQ
+458 D
-471 LLTKLYGGEILIAA
+471 LLQHLYGE
-485 VQTQNGDVQA
+485 VEF
-495 ASAG
+495 

>member
-1 MNLQQERREWFGNL
+1 MNLAKERKERFGNL
-15 KGDVLAGL
+15 RGDVLAGL

-73 SMALVIVSLVRDH
+73 SMALVIVSLVRDY

-100 IMFILGVLGI
+100 IMFVLGVLGI
-110 GNLLKLIP
+110 GNLIKLIP
-118 NSVQIGFVDA
+118 NTVQIGFVDA

-143 ESWSMYALVAL
+143 EGWQMFALVAL
-154 GIVIIYLF
+154 GIAIIYFF
-162 PRLTTAVPSTLVAVI
+162 PYVTTAVPSTLVAVV
-177 VVTAIAILGDVHV
+177 VVTAIAIIGRVDV
-190 RTIGDMGTI
+190 RTIGDMGNI
-199 TAALPPFH
+199 TATLPPFH
-207 IPSVPLNLDTLLIIL
+207 IPEVPLNMETFMIVL
-222 PYSLS
+222 PYSAS

-242 IDEMTDTQGDR
+242 IDEMTDSEGDR

-319 AALVA
+319 AALTA

-332 TFDWGALG
+332 TFDWGALK
-340 RLNKMPRTD
+340 RLPHMPKSD
-349 AAVIIIV
+349 ALVVVLV
-356 VAIVVATNNLAY
+356 VAVVVATNNLAY
-368 GVIVG
+368 GVVLG

-383 HMAKVSVSAKRTEN
+383 HMANLSVREDRDGKTIVYNVRG
-397 ETHYYIQGPVFFAST
+397 QLFFAST
-412 EAIVSAFEYRDNGK
+412 EAFTQA
-426 DIFLDFSKAHLW
+426 LDFHNNARTVILDFTNARIW
-438 DESGASALRKAVS
+438 DESAATAIRGAIMHFENNGNQVQIADIDRKS
-451 QFERNGC
+451 C
-458 QVCVTGLDESSEQ
+458 D
-471 LLTKLYGGEILIAA
+471 LLQHLYGE
-485 VQTQNGDVQA
+485 VEF
-495 ASAG
+495 

>member
-1 MNLQQERREWFGNL
+1 MNLEQEKKEWFGNIR
-15 KGDVLAGL
+15 GDILAGL

-51 FWLTVLMAFLGGRP
+51 FWLTVLLAFLGGRP

-86 GPEYLMAATILCGV
+86 GPEYLMLATILCGI
-100 IMFILGVLGI
+100 IMFLLGVLGI
-110 GNLLKLIP
+110 GKLLKLIP
-118 NSVQIGFVDA
+118 NTVQIGFVDA

-143 ESWSMYALVAL
+143 ENWQMIALVLL
-154 GIVIIYLF
+154 GIVIIYIF
-162 PRLTTAVPSTLVAVI
+162 PYFTTVVPSTLIAVI
-177 VVTAIAILGDVHV
+177 VVTAIAILGHVDV

-199 TAALPPFH
+199 TATLPPFH
-207 IPSVPLNLDTLLIIL
+207 IPDVPLNMETFMIVL
-222 PYSLS
+222 PYSFS

-242 IDEMTDTQGDR
+242 IDEMTDSQGDR

-290 RGRLSNFVSGSF
+290 RGRFSNFVSGSF

-319 AALVA
+319 AALTA

-332 TFDWGALG
+332 TFDWGALK
-340 RLNKMPRTD
+340 RLPHMPKSD
-349 AAVIIIV
+349 ALVVVLV
-356 VAIVVATNNLAY
+356 VAVVVATNNLAY
-368 GVIVG
+368 GVVLG

-383 HMAKVSVSAKRTEN
+383 HMANLSVREDRDGKTIVYNVRG
-397 ETHYYIQGPVFFAST
+397 QLFFAST
-412 EAIVSAFEYRDNGK
+412 EAFTQA
-426 DIFLDFSKAHLW
+426 LDFQNNARTVILDFTNARIW
-438 DESGASALRKAVS
+438 DESAATAIRGAIMHFENNGNQVQIADIDRKS
-451 QFERNGC
+451 C
-458 QVCVTGLDESSEQ
+458 D
-471 LLTKLYGGEILIAA
+471 LLQHLYGE
-485 VQTQNGDVQA
+485 VEF
-495 ASAG
+495 

>member
-1 MNLQQERREWFGNL
+1 MNLAKEKKEWLGNL
-15 KGDVLAGL
+15 RGDVLAGL

-73 SMALVIVSLVRDH
+73 SMALVIVSLVRDY

-100 IMFILGVLGI
+100 IMFVLGALGI
-110 GNLLKLIP
+110 GNLIKLIP
-118 NSVQIGFVDA
+118 NTVQIGFVDA

-143 ESWSMYALVAL
+143 EGWQMFALVAL
-154 GIVIIYLF
+154 GIAIIYFF
-162 PRLTTAVPSTLVAVI
+162 PYVTTAVPSTLVAVV
-177 VVTAIAILGDVHV
+177 VVTAIAITMHVDV

-199 TAALPPFH
+199 TATLPPFH
-207 IPSVPLNLDTLLIIL
+207 IPEVPLNMETFMIVL
-222 PYSLS
+222 PYSAS

-242 IDEMTDTQGDR
+242 IDEMTDTEGDR

-319 AALVA
+319 AALTA

-332 TFDWGALG
+332 TFDWGALK
-340 RLNKMPRTD
+340 RLPHMPKSD
-349 AAVIIIV
+349 ALVVVLV
-356 VAIVVATNNLAY
+356 VAVVVATNNLAY
-368 GVIVG
+368 GVVLG

-383 HMAKVSVSAKRTEN
+383 HMANLSVREDRDGKTIVYNVRG
-397 ETHYYIQGPVFFAST
+397 QLFFAST
-412 EAIVSAFEYRDNGK
+412 EAFTQA
-426 DIFLDFSKAHLW
+426 LDFHNNARTVILDFTNARIW
-438 DESGASALRKAVS
+438 DESAATAIRGAIMH
-451 QFERNGC
+451 FENNGN
-458 QVCVTGLDESSEQ
+458 QVQIADIDRRSCN
-471 LLTKLYGGEILIAA
+471 LLQHLYGEAEF
-485 VQTQNGDVQA
+485 
-495 ASAG
+495 

>member
-1 MNLQQERREWFGNL
+1 MNLEQEKKEWFGNIR
-15 KGDVLAGL
+15 GDILAGL

-51 FWLTVLMAFLGGRP
+51 FWLTVLLAFLGGRP

-86 GPEYLMAATILCGV
+86 GPEYLMLATILCGI
-100 IMFILGVLGI
+100 IMFLLGVLGI
-110 GNLLKLIP
+110 GKLLKLIP
-118 NSVQIGFVDA
+118 NTVQIGFVDA

-143 ESWSMYALVAL
+143 ESWQMVALVLL
-154 GIVIIYLF
+154 GIVIIYIF
-162 PRLTTAVPSTLVAVI
+162 PYFTTAVPSTLIAVI
-177 VVTAIAILGDVHV
+177 VVTAIAILGHVDV

-199 TAALPPFH
+199 TATLPPFH
-207 IPSVPLNLDTLLIIL
+207 IPDVPLTIDTFLIVL
-222 PYSLS
+222 PYSFS

-242 IDEMTDTQGDR
+242 IDEMTDSQGDR

-319 AALVA
+319 AALTA

-332 TFDWGALG
+332 TFDWGALR
-340 RLNKMPRTD
+340 RLHRMPRSD
-349 AAVIIIV
+349 AFVIV
-356 VAIVVATNNLAY
+356 VVVAVVVATNNLAY
-368 GVIVG
+368 GVILG
-373 LALTAIFFAL
+373 LALTAIFFSL
-383 HMAKVSVSAKRTEN
+383 RMSKIRVREIRN
-397 ETHYYIQGPVFFAST
+397 EDTLLYEVVGPVFFAST
-412 EAIVSAFEYRDNGK
+412 ETLIGAFNFVCDADK
-426 DIFLDFSKAHLW
+426 VILDLSDAHIW
-438 DESGASALRKAVS
+438 DASGAAALRKAKIR
-451 QFERNGC
+451 FENN
-458 QVCVTGLDESSEQ
+458 QVAVQIRGLDSQSRHMMQ
-471 LLTKLYGGEILIAA
+471 MLYEG
-485 VQTQNGDVQA
+485 T
-495 ASAG
+495 

>member
-1 MNLQQERREWFGNL
+1 MNLAKEKKEWLGNL
-15 KGDVLAGL
+15 RGDVLAGL

-73 SMALVIVSLVRDH
+73 SMALVIVSLVRDY

-100 IMFILGVLGI
+100 IMFILGVLKI
-110 GNLLKLIP
+110 GNLIKLIP
-118 NSVQIGFVDA
+118 NTVQIGFVDA

-143 ESWSMYALVAL
+143 ESWEMVALVAL
-154 GIVIIYLF
+154 GIAIIYFF
-162 PRLTTAVPSTLVAVI
+162 PYVTTAVPSTLVAVV
-177 VVTAIAILGDVHV
+177 VVTAIAITMHVDV
-190 RTIGDMGTI
+190 RTIGDMGNI
-199 TAALPPFH
+199 TATLPPFH
-207 IPSVPLNLDTLLIIL
+207 IPEVPLNMETFMIVL
-222 PYSLS
+222 PYSAS

-242 IDEMTDTQGDR
+242 IDEMTDSEGDR

-319 AALVA
+319 AALTA

-332 TFDWGALG
+332 TFDWGALK
-340 RLNKMPRTD
+340 RLPHMPKSD
-349 AAVIIIV
+349 ALVVVLV
-356 VAIVVATNNLAY
+356 VAIVVVTNNLAY
-368 GVIVG
+368 GVVLG

-383 HMAKVSVSAKRTEN
+383 HMANLSVREERDGKTIIYNVRG
-397 ETHYYIQGPVFFAST
+397 QLFFAST
-412 EAIVSAFEYRDNGK
+412 EAFTQA
-426 DIFLDFSKAHLW
+426 LDFHNNARTVILDFTNARIW
-438 DESGASALRKAVS
+438 DESAATAIRGAIMHFENNGNQVQIADIDRKS
-451 QFERNGC
+451 CNMLQH
-458 QVCVTGLDESSEQ
+458 
-471 LLTKLYGGEILIAA
+471 LYGEAEF
-485 VQTQNGDVQA
+485 
-495 ASAG
+495 

>member
-1 MNLQQERREWFGNL
+1 MNLAKEKKEWLGNL
-15 KGDVLAGL
+15 RGDVLAGL

-73 SMALVIVSLVRDH
+73 SMALVIVSLVRDY

-100 IMFILGVLGI
+100 IMFVLGALGI
-110 GNLLKLIP
+110 GNLIKLIP
-118 NSVQIGFVDA
+118 NTVQIGFVDA

-143 ESWSMYALVAL
+143 EGWQMFALVAL
-154 GIVIIYLF
+154 GIAIIYFF
-162 PRLTTAVPSTLVAVI
+162 PYVTTAVPSTLVAVV
-177 VVTAIAILGDVHV
+177 VVTAIAITMHVDV

-199 TAALPPFH
+199 TATLPPFH
-207 IPSVPLNLDTLLIIL
+207 IPEVPLNMETFMIVL
-222 PYSLS
+222 PYSAS

-242 IDEMTDTQGDR
+242 IDEMTDTEGDR

-319 AALVA
+319 AALTA

-332 TFDWGALG
+332 TFDWGALK
-340 RLNKMPRTD
+340 RLPHMPKSD
-349 AAVIIIV
+349 ALVVVLV
-356 VAIVVATNNLAY
+356 VAVVVATNNLAY
-368 GVIVG
+368 GVVLG

-383 HMAKVSVSAKRTEN
+383 HMANLSVREDREGKTIVYNVRG
-397 ETHYYIQGPVFFAST
+397 QLFFAST
-412 EAIVSAFEYRDNGK
+412 EAFTQA
-426 DIFLDFSKAHLW
+426 LDFHNNARTVILDFTNARIW
-438 DESGASALRKAVS
+438 DESAATAIRGAIMHFENNGNQVQIADIDRKS
-451 QFERNGC
+451 C
-458 QVCVTGLDESSEQ
+458 D
-471 LLTKLYGGEILIAA
+471 LLQHLYGE
-485 VQTQNGDVQA
+485 VEF
-495 ASAG
+495 